1 MAVRYKVTLSKTE
14 REELLSITKRGKSSS
29 RRVIH
34 ALILLNADQGDFY
47 DNWKRLN
54 SSAIADFLQVGERM
68 IDRIKKRFVEGG
80 LQAALEDKPTERE
93 YKRKIDGDA
102 EAHIIA
108 LSCSEPPE
116 GFSQWSLRLLADK
129 AVELHYME
137 SVSHETIRRVLKKTN

>member
-1 MAVRYKVTLSKTE
+1 
-14 REELLSITKRGKSSS
+14 
-29 RRVIH
+29 
-34 ALILLNADQGDFY
+34 
-47 DNWKRLN
+47 
-54 SSAIADFLQVGERM
+54 M

-80 LQAALEDKPTERE
+80 LQRALEDKPTERD

-129 AVELHYME
+129 AVELHYIE
-137 SVSHETIRRVLKKTN
+137 SVSHETKRRVLKKTN